1 MNDNIKISC
10 KNIWK
15 LYGENPEKFLATNNF
30 NPSADLIKSEKYI
43 PAVRDANI
51 DVMTG
56 EILVIMGL
64 SGSGKSTLLRCMSK
78 LIEPTHGQVFFE
90 GKDLIK
96 ATQKELIEI
105 RRHKMGMV
113 FQHFALLPHRTVL
126 QNVAFPL
133 EVQGIDRDK
142 RESRAE
148 EVIKLVGLEGR
159 EKYYPRELS
168 GGQQQRVG
176 LARSLAVEPDVWF
189 LDEPFSAL
197 DPLIR
202 KEMQNEF
209 LRLQSMLQKTI
220 VFITH
225 DFDEAIRLADRIVIM
240 NEGNIVQVG
249 NAEELI
255 TNPANDY
262 VAEFT
267 KDIPRAKLLSVG
279 SIMNKQKV
287 EGAEIKV
294 SQQAKVSEI
303 AKEILMNNA
312 PAAVT
317 DDNSNVVG
325 SITKQDIVNVLFE
338 KRMSINSFF
347 KSGFFFIFA
356 PFLILISLKPF
367 LPKWSLVPPKSC
379 LGGCGTIEGM
389 IPFVQWTNDGIQ
401 FLRSYEIFGLFT
413 FREFTRSIADGVD
426 VLLGFTEAILHK
438 GFADAGIGPMPWVM
452 IFGLAIVLGLYL
464 KGWRLALLGGGC
476 FFYLALFSQRGI
488 WELSMKT
495 LSAIAVS
502 TPLAAII
509 GVALGILAAKRKR
522 VHSFVWPF
530 LNVLQSLPHFSYLIL
545 VAIFLGLALKLE
557 L

>member
-15 LYGENPEKFLATNNF
+15 LYGENPEKFLAANDY
-30 NPSADLIKSEKYI
+30 NPSTNLIKSEKYI

-142 RESRAE
+142 REARAE
-148 EVIKLVGLEGR
+148 DVIKLVGLEGR

-279 SIMNKQKV
+279 SIMNKQKI

-294 SQQAKVSEI
+294 SQHAKVSEI

-317 DDNSNVVG
+317 DDNSNIVG
-325 SITKQDIVNVLFE
+325 SITKQDIVDVLFE
-338 KRMSINSFF
+338 K
-347 KSGFFFIFA
+347 
-356 PFLILISLKPF
+356 
-367 LPKWSLVPPKSC
+367 
-379 LGGCGTIEGM
+379 E
-389 IPFVQWTNDGIQ
+389 
-401 FLRSYEIFGLFT
+401 
-413 FREFTRSIADGVD
+413 
-426 VLLGFTEAILHK
+426 
-438 GFADAGIGPMPWVM
+438 
-452 IFGLAIVLGLYL
+452 
-464 KGWRLALLGGGC
+464 
-476 FFYLALFSQRGI
+476 
-488 WELSMKT
+488 
-495 LSAIAVS
+495 
-502 TPLAAII
+502 
-509 GVALGILAAKRKR
+509 
-522 VHSFVWPF
+522 
-530 LNVLQSLPHFSYLIL
+530 
-545 VAIFLGLALKLE
+545 
-557 L
+557 